1 MIWLHRALP
10 ALMVVLLL
18 AAGHAGAQ
26 TLYKYI
32 GPNGKIVYSDTPPP
46 PGVKF
51 EKLQPNT
58 APTGVDLRPRG
69 GAAPADER
77 GKEVDARLRERKQKQ
92 DEQAEKTAGL
102 QRIYDSARAALEAG
116 RDPREGERSV
126 NANGTSRLSEEYFRR
141 IEQLEQNVEQSRQR
155 LEEAQRQ

>member
-51 EKLQPNT
+51 EKLRPNT

>member
-1 MIWLHRALP
+1 MTRIRRASH

-26 TLYKYI
+26 TLYKFV
-32 GPNGKIVYSDTPPP
+32 GPNGKTVYSDTPPP
-46 PGVKF
+46 PGIKF

-69 GAAPADER
+69 GAAPVDEQ
-77 GKEVDARLRERKQKQ
+77 GKDVDARLRERKQRQ
-92 DEQAEKTAGL
+92 DEQAATVAEL
-102 QRIYDSARAALEAG
+102 RRIYDVAQAALEAG
-116 RDPREGERSV
+116 REPREGERSV
-126 NANGTSRLSEEYFRR
+126 NANGTSRLSDEYFRR
-141 IEQLEQNVEQSRQR
+141 VEQLEQNVEQARQR

>member
-1 MIWLHRALP
+1 
-10 ALMVVLLL
+10 MVVLLL

-26 TLYKYI
+26 TLYKFV
-32 GPNGKIVYSDTPPP
+32 GPNGRIVYSDTPPP

-69 GAAPADER
+69 GAAPADEQS
-77 GKEVDARLRERKQKQ
+77 KEVDARLRERQQKQ
-92 DEQAEKTAGL
+92 EKQAQQIVEL
-102 QRIYDSARAALEAG
+102 QRIYDGARAALEAG
-116 RDPREGERSV
+116 RDPQEGERSI
-126 NANGTSRLSEEYFRR
+126 NANGTSRLNEDYFRR
-141 IEQLEQNVEQSRQR
+141 IEQLEQNVERSRQR